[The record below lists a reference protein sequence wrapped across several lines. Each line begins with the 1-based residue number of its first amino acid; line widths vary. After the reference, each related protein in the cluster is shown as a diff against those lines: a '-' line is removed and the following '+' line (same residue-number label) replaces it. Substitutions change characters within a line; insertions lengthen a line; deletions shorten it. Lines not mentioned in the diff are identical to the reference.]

1 MMSLPLRFKRSSTI
15 TSRRSIPESLSLFPH
30 RNRIQT
36 AHPCTQHLFDTG
48 MESAAK
54 FRPLETSRRGRPCR
68 LISPSYFPTR
78 GLFMAR
84 SSGRVA
90 LRGYAR
96 IFPSFERLLLQEIA
110 LKISRED
117 VLRVAELAYLDLS
130 EGELERY
137 RAQIDE
143 ILEYIGKLNELDT
156 AKVEPM
162 AQVLSD
168 DQTVDAT
175 LREDLIVPCA
185 VAEDVLK
192 HAPDPE
198 PPYFRVPKVIGR

>member
-1 MMSLPLRFKRSSTI
+1 
-15 TSRRSIPESLSLFPH
+15 
-30 RNRIQT
+30 
-36 AHPCTQHLFDTG
+36 
-48 MESAAK
+48 
-54 FRPLETSRRGRPCR
+54 
-68 LISPSYFPTR
+68 
-78 GLFMAR
+78 
-84 SSGRVA
+84 V
-90 LRGYAR
+90 
-96 IFPSFERLLLQEIA
+96 
-110 LKISRED
+110 KISRED

-130 EGELERY
+130 EAELEMY

-143 ILEYIGKLNELDT
+143 ILEYIGKLDT
-156 AKVEPM
+156 TKVEPM

-168 DQTVDAT
+168 DQTADAT